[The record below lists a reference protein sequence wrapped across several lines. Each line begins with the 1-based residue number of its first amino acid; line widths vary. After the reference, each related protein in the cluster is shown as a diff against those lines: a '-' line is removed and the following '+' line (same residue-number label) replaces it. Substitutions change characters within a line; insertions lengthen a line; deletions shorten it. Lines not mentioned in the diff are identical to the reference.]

1 MSVRANSAFRN
12 RFVRS
17 SQEGANLGLVAIV
30 FLLPLNIYIIY
41 DIFLSIIKEHIANIE
56 QIMYIA
62 PIAIA
67 QERGNPNRNTETAAG
82 AGKQGTAFFVG
93 SPL

>member
-1 MSVRANSAFRN
+1 MEMG
-12 RFVRS
+12 
-17 SQEGANLGLVAIV
+17 Q
-30 FLLPLNIYIIY
+30 Y
-41 DIFLSIIKEHIANIE
+41 LSFIKEHIANRE

-67 QERGNPNRNTETAAG
+67 EELGNPNRNTETAAG
-82 AGKQGTAFFVG
+82 AGKQGTAFVVG